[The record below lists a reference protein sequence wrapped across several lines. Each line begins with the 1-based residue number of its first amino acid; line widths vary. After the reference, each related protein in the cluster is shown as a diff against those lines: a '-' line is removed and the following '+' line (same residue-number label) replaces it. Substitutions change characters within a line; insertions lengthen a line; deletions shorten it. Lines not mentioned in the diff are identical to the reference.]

1 MGSVSLESPDNT
13 DLPIDGAAVLPRG
26 LQNFPH
32 FAPDPHGH
40 PLSLCVERTAV
51 GWSGV
56 HSSSA
61 TRLTIGTTLK
71 SSHITSE
78 NRCHPGHIFP
88 APCHSRNWSLNPCGS
103 LLRSPDKSFSLCPG
117 LFNVPTPLL
126 PRIPW
131 PYSSSTVSPDGLPS
145 PTGWS
150 PSYVTGSTIW
160 CGPRIHPCQGSS
172 SSLETPLLKLS
183 APVKLNS

>member
-1 MGSVSLESPDNT
+1 MGFVSLESPDNT
-13 DLPIDGAAVLPRG
+13 DLPIDGAAVLPG
-26 LQNFPH
+26 VLQNFPH

-88 APCHSRNWSLNPCGS
+88 APWHSHNWSLNNPYGS
-103 LLRSPDKSFSLCPG
+103 LLRSPDESFTLCPG
-117 LFNVPTPLL
+117 LSMHPHHFSQGFHDHILPLL
-126 PRIPW
+126 SALMAFHHPQGEVQAIW
-131 PYSSSTVSPDGLPS
+131 QGLL
-145 PTGWS
+145 
-150 PSYVTGSTIW
+150 YDVV
-160 CGPRIHPCQGSS
+160 QGSIPAKVHPH
-172 SSLETPLLKLS
+172 LWKLPFFNFQLL
-183 APVKLNS
+183 